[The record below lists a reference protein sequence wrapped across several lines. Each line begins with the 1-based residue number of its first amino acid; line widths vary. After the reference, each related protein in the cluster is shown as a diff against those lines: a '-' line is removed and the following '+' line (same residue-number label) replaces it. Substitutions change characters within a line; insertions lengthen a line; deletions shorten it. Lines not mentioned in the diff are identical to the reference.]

1 MPQYAY
7 VINGQRHLF
16 EGPDPQTTA
25 QFAERWAAAHA
36 SAQAAAANDNR
47 PAAGPRRS
55 QFAVDL
61 GARAKQDVAGLTGA
75 IDQVRAHPRDLLN
88 GPKILSAVSRYIPNA
103 LGLIPA
109 AGVDQL
115 TGPVIRGIN
124 ARFGSHFDPRRATDQ
139 ILNGAGLLLGAPE
152 AFGSETS
159 LARAGEAPGAT
170 PGPAPEVEEP
180 AQPVLAMEVGK
191 RPQPVLAAAVD
202 RRPQPALATE
212 VDEPSQPVPPTPE
225 PQVAAAYTAP
235 TITKNVLG
243 QNAAKEAVVPLSD
256 GFMYSHRQ
264 RMEALQDLPDDIQD
278 KYESAI
284 ADHIIDP
291 ILDDPEY
298 HGHNAEAVQ
307 DILDELTALAD
318 EQRASGGS
326 PRLADALDA
335 AHADFRAMVN
345 EQQPEMAQELGLS
358 TLEGAPPGA
367 SSDAS
372 QAGPGGRLMNF
383 AQYVRPP
390 AANVGVPPKPVDLDQ
405 YGEDIGKYLR
415 QVGYEYGPQRIKLMM
430 KAWKDM
436 DQTVNDNPPKA
447 NWAGQVPRRKR
458 PDYPVAEDF
467 EPPFGL
473 RDTLSFP
480 QKLAWMKTAANEN
493 GPPMAEEDLQNYL
506 TNLWGPPKRPGG
518 VGGRAPGSRPYA
530 AWSAP
535 PTSPT
540 NAFSGAASSPDMVD
554 STSVPSPPRQLNAL
568 NFNALNF
575 NALRQPRWFGPAMV
589 GAANQPQD
597 PPPQN

>member
-25 QFAERWAAAHA
+25 QFAQRWAAAHA

-47 PAAGPRRS
+47 LPAGPRRG

-61 GARAKQDVAGLTGA
+61 GARAKQDLAGLTGA
-75 IDQVRAHPRDLLN
+75 IDQVRAHPSDLLN
-88 GPKILSAVSRYIPNA
+88 GPKILGAVSRYIPNA

-124 ARFGSHFDPRRATDQ
+124 TRFGSHFDPRRATDQ

-152 AFGSETS
+152 ALGPETS
-159 LARAGEAPGAT
+159 LARAGEAREPT
-170 PGPAPEVEEP
+170 PGLATEVDKP
-180 AQPVLAMEVGK
+180 SQPVLATQVAR
-191 RPQPVLAAAVD
+191 RPQPTLAAAVD
-202 RRPQPALATE
+202 RRSQPIRTTE
-212 VDEPSQPVPPTPE
+212 ADEPSHPVPPTAE

-235 TITKNVLG
+235 TVTKNVLG

-264 RMEALQDLPDDIQD
+264 RMEALQDLPDDVQD

-307 DILDELTALAD
+307 DILHELHALAD
-318 EQRASGGS
+318 EQRAPGGS

-335 AHADFRAMVN
+335 AHEDFRAMVN
-345 EQQPEMAQELGLS
+345 EQQPQMALELGLS
-358 TLEGAPPGA
+358 TVEGAPPGA
-367 SSDAS
+367 SPDAS
-372 QAGPGGRLMNF
+372 QAAPAGRLLNF

-390 AANVGVPPKPVDLDQ
+390 AANVAPPSKPVDLDQ

-415 QVGYEYGPQRIKLMM
+415 QVGHEHGPQRIKLML

-436 DQTVNDNPPKA
+436 DQTVNDNTPQA
-447 NWAGQVPRRKR
+447 NWAGKVPKRK
-458 PDYPVAEDF
+458 PIDYPLAEDF

-480 QKLAWMKTAANEN
+480 QKLAWMKTAANDN
-493 GPPMAEEDLQNYL
+493 GPPMAAEDLQNYL
-506 TNLWGPPKRPGG
+506 TDLWGPPKRPGG

-530 AWSAP
+530 VWTAP
-535 PTSPT
+535 PPSPT
-540 NAFSGAASSPDMVD
+540 NAFAGTASNPDMVD
-554 STSVPSPPRQLNAL
+554 STTVPSSPPQVTG
-568 NFNALNF
+568 LNF
-575 NALRQPRWFGPAMV
+575 NALRPPRWFGPVMA
-589 GAANQPQD
+589 GAASQAQGPA
-597 PPPQN
+597 PQN